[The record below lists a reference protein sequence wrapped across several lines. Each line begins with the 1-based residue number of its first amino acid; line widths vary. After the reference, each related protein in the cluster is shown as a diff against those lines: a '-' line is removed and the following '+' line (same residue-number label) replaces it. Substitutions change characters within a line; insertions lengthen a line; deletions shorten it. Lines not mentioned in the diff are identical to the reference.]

1 MFSEVSRMA
10 RGSHRLYLVG
20 TGGEDFYSS
29 SIRLVH
35 DVAYSRA
42 EVKHEWS
49 CTSPPDT
56 PCWCQWIQ
64 FYLYFLEQYL

>member
-10 RGSHRLYLVG
+10 RGPYRLYLVG
-20 TGGEDFYSS
+20 TGGEGFYSG
-29 SIRLVH
+29 SIQPVR

-42 EVKHEWS
+42 EVKHEWR
-49 CTSPPDT
+49 CTSTSNT
-56 PCWCQWIQ
+56 PCWCQWVQ